1 MQKTT
6 FKRNKTELPYFK
18 DYLTRLEHIQV
29 APKYMGEGIRRYKK
43 PRRNAYKIT
52 NNQYGGPLIDV
63 PVLMNKMKLN
73 ACRGGKLVY
82 QADADR
88 SLINLLA
95 KRYNPK
101 MKYRMN
107 AVRVFNDLNMLS
119 NMPPH
124 KSSSELRMV
133 GSSVVYYQD
142 PKQLADRM
150 KIVMGSMIAGNNSP
164 VLKMICQ
171 R

>member
-1 MQKTT
+1 
-6 FKRNKTELPYFK
+6 
-18 DYLTRLEHIQV
+18 
-29 APKYMGEGIRRYKK
+29 
-43 PRRNAYKIT
+43 
-52 NNQYGGPLIDV
+52 
-63 PVLMNKMKLN
+63 
-73 ACRGGKLVY
+73 
-82 QADADR
+82 
-88 SLINLLA
+88 
-95 KRYNPK
+95 